1 MTFFG
6 GVYWRRTANSQVLTK
21 RLGRTKSAES
31 GLVILVR
38 LLFFWEWSNAH
49 LHNTNC
55 RVSFSTTKNVISL
68 QFHAMNKSKLIVLP
82 MKSSIARRRKWY
94 LAGCGTKGI
103 YSSLTSSGILANLLV
118 SMFIITQVLQAY
130 GDPTTWIS
138 YFDYIKPAK
147 KSLWFHKVMK

>member
-1 MTFFG
+1 M
-6 GVYWRRTANSQVLTK
+6 GVYSRRAANSQVLTK

-49 LHNTNC
+49 LHNINC
-55 RVSFSTTKNVISL
+55 NVSFSTTKNVISL
-68 QFHAMNKSKLIVLP
+68 HFHVIKKIEAYCPPFKTIHYKE
-82 MKSSIARRRKWY
+82 KEWY

-103 YSSLTSSGILANLLV
+103 YSSLTASGILANLLV

-130 GDPTTWIS
+130 GDPMTWIT
-138 YFDYIKPAK
+138 YFDYIKPAG
-147 KSLWFHKVMK
+147 KSL